1 MKGPD
6 IISGSASY
14 AERLIGVIQAFAE
27 GPEVLTLK
35 ELGER
40 LHLPPSSV
48 HRALEPL
55 VELGLVE
62 RAPRRRYRMGP
73 ELYRI
78 AARVEHRFELVTVA
92 KPLMAEIVAACGET
106 CLLAIFSGSQR
117 RILLAHKVDTKLS
130 LRFKFDLLQN
140 ITPVWGS
147 LGRAILAWLPPS
159 EVQAIM
165 TEAEPSPVTGKA
177 VPSLTTLQQEF
188 DEIRRRG
195 IAVSHGQRAAADAIG
210 VSAPFFDATGQVRGG
225 LGVVAPEF
233 RMAPDKVAKV
243 GRLVAQ
249 KAAQLSDILGHRP
262 LGSRAG

>member
-1 MKGPD
+1 MKTYAAVAA
-6 IISGSASY
+6 SASY

-27 GPEVLTLK
+27 GPDVLTLT

-40 LHLPPSSV
+40 LALPPSSV
-48 HRALEPL
+48 HRVLEPL
-55 VELGLVE
+55 VDLGLVE

-78 AARVEHRFELVTVA
+78 AARVEHRFELVTAA
-92 KPLMAEIVAACGET
+92 KPLMAEIVNASGET
-106 CLLAIFSGSQR
+106 CLLAIFSMSQR
-117 RILLAHKVDTKLS
+117 RILLAHKVDTKLA

-140 ITPVWGS
+140 ITPAWGS
-147 LGRAILAWLPPS
+147 LGRAILAWLSPT

-165 TEAEPSPVTGKA
+165 EEAEPSPVTGKP
-177 VPSLTTLQQEF
+177 VPSLAALQQEF
-188 DEIRRRG
+188 EDIRRRG
-195 IAVSHGQRAAADAIG
+195 IAVSHGQRAAPDAIG

-233 RMAPDKVAKV
+233 RMSPDKVTKV

-249 KAAQLSDILGHRP
+249 KSAQLSHILGRRP
-262 LGSRAG
+262 IGIRAG